1 MAQTS
6 KEAERE
12 MTPPILAAVDDMF
25 FAAKIRATAEA
36 LDVRIRFF
44 RRLEDLL
51 AAASEETPRLILVD
65 LHNEKIDPM
74 ALARELKSNESLP
87 AIPLLGFFS
96 HVQSDLQR
104 EAVAA
109 GYDKVIPRSVF
120 ARDLPDL
127 IKT

>member
-1 MAQTS
+1 
-6 KEAERE
+6 

-51 AAASEETPRLILVD
+51 AAATEETPRLILVD
-65 LHNEKIDPM
+65 LHNEKSDPM
-74 ALARELKSNESLP
+74 ELARALKSHENLR

-96 HVQSDLQR
+96 HVQTDLQR
-104 EAVAA
+104 AAIAA

-120 ARDLPDL
+120 ATDLAEL
-127 IKT
+127 IAN

>member
-1 MAQTS
+1 
-6 KEAERE
+6 

-44 RRLEDLL
+44 RRLDGLL
-51 AAASEETPRLILVD
+51 AAAVEERPRLILVD
-65 LHNEKIDPM
+65 LHNQKIDPIE
-74 ALARELKSNESLP
+74 LGRELKSNESLS

-96 HVQSDLQR
+96 HVQTDLQR
-104 EAVAA
+104 AASDA

-120 ARDLPDL
+120 ARDLADL
-127 IKT
+127 IGK